1 MCAFQPTRQAWDR
14 YLAWYRHFFNY
25 TVAFDSV
32 GGSSSSSDRSIT
44 SERTLYSAVAHG
56 YGLKLTAEKAA
67 AEPTKRETRA
77 SFILVVYWLFSSR
90 GWGCSQK
97 ERQQRRAPSRP
108 RGTAR
113 STTRHTQ
120 VQGALKI
127 KAEDFFNLSMSR
139 ACHFHT
145 LISSSFRLP
154 LQVCPSPRLDQKID
168 TNSLLDDGVPALP
181 PDGGAECQPAER
193 HSDKMFPVY
202 ITK

>member
-1 MCAFQPTRQAWDR
+1 MGSISRLVPA
-14 YLAWYRHFFNY
+14 LINH

-44 SERTLYSAVAHG
+44 SKRTFCSAVARG

-97 ERQQRRAPSRP
+97 ERQQSAIE
-108 RGTAR
+108 TAR
-113 STTRHTQ
+113 HSAFNNTSHASA
-120 VQGALKI
+120 GCLKI

-139 ACHFHT
+139 ACHFRT
-145 LISSSFRLP
+145 LISSSFRFP